1 LIINYLQNQ
10 ETIKTYRL
18 LYQTVQVCKA
28 HGVENV
34 MLCPGSR
41 SAPLA
46 LSFMR
51 FEGIKHYVIPDE
63 RSAAYTALG
72 MARQSKKPVALV
84 CTSGTAALNFAPAV
98 AEAFFSEIPLIV
110 FTADR
115 PEEWIGQADNQAIYQ
130 EHIYG
135 KNVKAEYCF
144 PTDLQYPDSEWYA
157 IRIAN
162 EALNIA
168 MQHPRGPVHIN
179 VPLREPLYLENEP
192 DFSDV
197 VAKIIKFE
205 QGDKS
210 IPNSIFESLAQYKK
224 VLVVA
229 GTHRP
234 NEKLKQALSDAC
246 KDKHI
251 VFIPDITSNLIHTP
265 GSISFGELAIDAI
278 SKDTTENFVPELV
291 ISFGGPIVSKT
302 LKNFLKHKNIKAHWH
317 LNGHPASAD
326 TFQRLTNILDVNAP
340 TFFKTLAGE
349 NALSFDKAYFDA
361 WATLDIKASQ
371 SAKSAIES
379 LKFSEIRAAYEIINS
394 LPANTVLHLGNS
406 LPVRYAS
413 VFPFINP
420 NIEVHSNRGT
430 SGIDGTVSAAAGQSM
445 VDDRNHILMVG
456 DLGFIYDSNGLWN
469 NYLGDNFKIIVLN
482 NHGGGIFKTLPG
494 ARSQKELEE
503 YFVVKQPLRFE
514 HLALQH
520 NCEYIFCNDLEGLKP
535 TLGQLLA
542 TKGKPAIL
550 ELEFDQLLSI
560 EDVKEKLGQ

>member
-1 LIINYLQNQ
+1 MENFSVIL
-10 ETIKTYRL
+10 TYRL

-34 MLCPGSR
+34 ILCPGSR

-98 AEAFFSEIPLIV
+98 AEAFFSEIPLVV

-115 PEEWIGQADNQAIYQ
+115 PAEWLGQADNQAIYQ

-135 KNVKAEYCF
+135 KHVKADYVF
-144 PTDLQYPDSEWYA
+144 PTDIQHPDSEWYA
-157 IRIAN
+157 IRITN
-162 EALNIA
+162 EALNTA
-168 MQHPRGPVHIN
+168 MRHPRGPVHVN
-179 VPLREPLYLENEP
+179 VPLREPFYLDNEP
-192 DFSDV
+192 DFTEIE
-197 VAKIIKFE
+197 AKIIKFE
-205 QGDKS
+205 QGEKLVPDG
-210 IPNSIFESLAQYKK
+210 IFESLSQYKK

-234 NEKLKQALSDAC
+234 NAKLKQALSEAC
-246 KDKHI
+246 KGKDI
-251 VFIPDITSNLIHTP
+251 VFFPDITSNLIHTP
-265 GSISFGELAIDAI
+265 GSISFAELVIDSI
-278 SKDTTENFVPELV
+278 SKEEIEEFVPELV

-326 TFQRLTNILDVNAP
+326 TFQQLTNILDVNAS
-340 TFFKTLAGE
+340 TFFKGLAAE
-349 NALSFDKAYFDA
+349 RNTCFNKDYFDS
-361 WATLDIKASQ
+361 WASLDTKAAQ
-371 SAKSAIES
+371 SAKTAIES
-379 LKFSEIRAAYEIINS
+379 LPFSEIHAAYEIINS
-394 LPANTVLHLGNS
+394 LPSHTVLHLGNS

-413 VFPFINP
+413 VFPFMNP
-420 NIEVHSNRGT
+420 DIEVYSNRGT

-445 VDDRNHILMVG
+445 VDDRNHILIVG
-456 DLGFIYDSNGLWN
+456 DLGFMYDSNGLWN
-469 NYLGDNFKIIVLN
+469 NYLRDNLKIIVLN
-482 NHGGGIFKTLPG
+482 NHGGGIFRTLPG
-494 ARSQKELEE
+494 ARFQKELEE
-503 YFVVKQPLRFE
+503 YFAVKQPLNFE
-514 HLALQH
+514 HIALQH
-520 NCEYIFCNDLEGLKP
+520 NCEYIFCNNLDGLKP
-535 TLGQLLA
+535 ALDQLLE

-550 ELEFDQLLSI
+550 ELEFDKLISI
-560 EDVKEKLGQ
+560 EDVKKMMVRF

>member
-1 LIINYLQNQ
+1 MQKQ
-10 ETIKTYRL
+10 ETITTYRL

-34 MLCPGSR
+34 ILCPGSR

-98 AEAFFSEIPLIV
+98 AEAFFSEIPLVV

-115 PEEWIGQADNQAIYQ
+115 PAEWIGQADNQAIYQ

-135 KNVKAEYCF
+135 KHVKSDYVF
-144 PTDLQYPDSEWYA
+144 PTDIQHPDSEWYA
-157 IRIAN
+157 IRITN

-179 VPLREPLYLENEP
+179 VPLREPLYLETEP
-192 DFSDV
+192 DFRDV
-197 VAKIIKFE
+197 KAKLTWFDQSEKIIHKGILE
-205 QGDKS
+205 AL
-210 IPNSIFESLAQYKK
+210 EYTEK
-224 VLVVA
+224 VLIIG

-234 NEKLKQALSDAC
+234 NAKLRLALGQLCTEKN
-246 KDKHI
+246 I
-251 VFIPDITSNLIHTP
+251 VFIPDITSNLVHTP
-265 GSISFGELAIDAI
+265 GSVTFAELAIDSI
-278 SKDTTENFVPELV
+278 PKDRIENFVPELV

-326 TFQRLTNILDVNAP
+326 TFQQLTNILDVNAP
-340 TFFKTLAGE
+340 TFFK
-349 NALSFDKAYFDA
+349 ALSVENSLGFSKEYFDV
-361 WATLDIKASQ
+361 WTSLDNKANE
-371 SAKSAIES
+371 SAKTAIGS
-379 LKFSEIRAAYEIINS
+379 LEFSEIRAAYEIINN

-413 VFPFINP
+413 VFPFVNP
-420 NIEVHSNRGT
+420 DIEVHSNRGT

-445 VDDRNHILMVG
+445 VGDRNHVLIVG

-469 NYLGDNFKIIVLN
+469 NYLRDNLKIIVFN
-482 NHGGGIFKTLPG
+482 NHGGGIFRTLPG
-494 ARSQKELEE
+494 ARSQKELGE

-514 HLALQH
+514 HLALQY
-520 NCEYIFCNDLEGLKP
+520 NCGYIFCNDLGSLKP
-535 TLGQLLA
+535 ALDQLLS

-550 ELEFDQLLSI
+550 ELEFDKLVTI
-560 EDVKEKLGQ
+560 EDVKKKLGQ